1 MTKGAGRGIVAP
13 AGAAG
18 DDTAWTWPKS
28 HVPEHQLSS
37 VTAAAEH
44 ETIGRKIID
53 DRACFILCRGA
64 LEVEIDD
71 VCRAAVN
78 RRRTH
83 PDWQVRRAWDLDD
96 PGEPRFSGLS
106 FENRARL
113 VLDGQGGRASPYALT
128 IKHYGSRNQIAHG
141 ELRATRIDVS
151 AFVTDRYRIQ
161 SALHRAS

>member
-1 MTKGAGRGIVAP
+1 MKDLARIEA
-13 AGAAG
+13 
-18 DDTAWTWPKS
+18 TWSKFDY
-28 HVPEHQLSS
+28 VLEQELSS
-37 VTAAAEH
+37 ATVAA
-44 ETIGRKIID
+44 RPKIVGQQIIND
-53 DRACFILCRGA
+53 QAYFILCWGQ
-64 LEVEIDD
+64 LEVEIDE

-83 PDWQVRRAWDLDD
+83 PDWQVRRAWDLYN

-151 AFVTDRYRIQ
+151 AFVTDCYLIQ